1 MKKIAFL
8 AVWMFFIW
16 TFAEAHSPI
25 RGKVTDAKT
34 GIPLP
39 GATVL
44 ISGTQ
49 QGTTTDENGGFT
61 LRSGSAATTL
71 IISYVGYRRKEV
83 VVRDPS
89 MFLVIGLMPEALE
102 IGQVHVTRMR
112 MNPLKPLAKIDIDL
126 RPVNTAQDMLRIVPG
141 LFIAQ
146 HAGGGKAEQIFL
158 RGFDMDHGTDVSIH
172 VDGLPVNMVSHAH
185 GQGYADL
192 HFLIPEII
200 GSVNFDKGPYDA
212 AHGNLATG
220 GYIDFHTLTCPDKN
234 RIQLGVGQY
243 QTRRLVTLLNI
254 LGNNGHAHNQN
265 AYVAGEFFLSD
276 GPFDNSQHFKRYNLF
291 GKYSSYLDLD
301 HHLTVELS
309 LFRSDW
315 DASGQIPQRAI
326 DEGIIDRFGAI
337 DNTEGGQT
345 GRKNM
350 LVRLN
355 SNFPDGSNLMNL
367 MYFTD
372 YDFTLYSNFT
382 FFLNDPV
389 HGDEIRQ
396 REQRTIYGYSA
407 RYQKPHDL
415 GSWEGHLTVGGDF
428 RFDAIRGQELSHVE
442 KRFTTLDTINFG
454 DINEINTDLFIRE
467 KINLGNWMFS
477 AGTRLDIFTF
487 ESINR
492 LLPDYRRDAIR
503 KAVVCPK
510 ASLSYNLS
518 RRWQLYLRGGGGFHT
533 NDTRDVIMVHGDR
546 VIPMAWGS
554 DLGTLWKPT
563 DNLVVQTALW
573 YLYMQQ
579 ESVFSGDE
587 GTVEPTGRTR
597 RVGIDLSMRYQY
609 RNWLY
614 ADLDLNYAN
623 PVYPDEPE
631 GANHVPLAPIF
642 SSVGGIKLILGNGL
656 GGSLRYRYMSDR
668 PANEDNTVTALGYTV
683 VDAALHYLKPKYEIA
698 LIVENL
704 LNTEWNE
711 AQFATESRLYNEPA
725 PVTEL
730 HFTPG
735 TPFFLK
741 VRMAWFF

>member
-1 MKKIAFL
+1 MKKIVLFAAWMVLTGSL
-8 AVWMFFIW
+8 AG
-16 TFAEAHSPI
+16 AHSLI
-25 RGKVTDAKT
+25 RGKVTDAKR
-34 GIPLP
+34 GVPLP
-39 GATVL
+39 GASVM
-44 ISGTQ
+44 IKGTQ
-49 QGTTTDENGGFT
+49 RGTTTDETGNFT
-61 LRSGSAATTL
+61 IRSDSAVTTL
-71 IISYVGYRRKEV
+71 IVSYVGYQRKEV

-89 MFLVIGLMPEALE
+89 VYQVIGLVPAALE
-102 IGQVHVTRMR
+102 IGQVNVTRLR
-112 MNPLKPLAKIDIDL
+112 MNLLKPLAKIDVDL

-158 RGFDMDHGTDVSIH
+158 RGFDMDHGTDISIH

-192 HFLIPEII
+192 HFLIPETI
-200 GSVNFDKGPYDA
+200 GNINFDKGPYDV

-220 GYIDFHTLTCPDKN
+220 GYIDFHTLTHPGKS

-243 QTRRLVTLLNI
+243 HTRRLVTLFNVMENS
-254 LGNNGHAHNQN
+254 GRSQNQN

-291 GKYSSYLDLD
+291 GKYSNYLNAD
-301 HHLTVELS
+301 HLLTVELS
-309 LFRSDW
+309 LFRSNW
-315 DASGQIPQRAI
+315 DASGQVPQRAI

-337 DNTEGGQT
+337 DTTEGGET

-350 LVRLN
+350 LIRLN
-355 SNFPDGSNLMNL
+355 SNFHDGSDLMNL
-367 MYFTD
+367 VYITD

-389 HGDEIRQ
+389 NGDEIRQ
-396 REQRTIYGYSA
+396 KEQRTIYGYST
-407 RYQKPHDL
+407 RYQKPHEL
-415 GSWEGHLTVGGDF
+415 GSWQGNLTIGGDF
-428 RFDAIRGQELSHVE
+428 RYDAVRGQELSHVK
-442 KRFTTLDTINFG
+442 KRFTTLDTISFG
-454 DINEINTDLFIRE
+454 DINEINTDLFLQE
-467 KINLGNWMFS
+467 KINRGNWMFS
-477 AGTRLDIFTF
+477 AGTRIDFFTF
-487 ESINR
+487 EYINR
-492 LLPDYRRDAIR
+492 LLPDYRRDAVR
-503 KAVVCPK
+503 KAVVSPK
-510 ASLSYNLS
+510 ASLTYNLS
-518 RRWQLYLRGGGGFHT
+518 RQWQLYLRGGGGFHT
-533 NDTRDVIMVHGDR
+533 NDTRDVILAGGDQ
-546 VIPMAWGS
+546 VLPMAWGS

-563 DNLVVQTALW
+563 GNLVVQTALW

-579 ESVFSGDE
+579 ELVFSGDE

-597 RVGIDLSMRYQY
+597 RLGVDLSMRYQY

-614 ADLDLNYAN
+614 ADLDVNYAN
-623 PVYPDEPE
+623 PVYLDEPG
-631 GANHVPLAPIF
+631 GADHVPLAPILT
-642 SSVGGIKLILGNGL
+642 SVGGVKIILKNGL
-656 GGSLRYRYMSDR
+656 GGSLRYRYMADR
-668 PANEDNTVTALGYTV
+668 PANEDNTVTAVGYTV

-704 LNTEWNE
+704 FNTAWNE

-741 VRMAWFF
+741 ARLAWFF